1 MPDQSGPKP
10 ARAVKI
16 TIVAMI
22 ALFVAIGWALW
33 PGL

>member
-1 MPDQSGPKP
+1 LPKL

-16 TIVAMI
+16 TIAAAI
-22 ALFVAIGWALW
+22 TIFIAIGWALW